1 MCDILCVTGITITA
15 LVIGII
21 TTMVCC
27 KVICSFVND
36 ADELDEPVVSRTTA
50 TRQTHTIV
58 ELPIIIRIYLPPQ
71 QQEQQERQERQSQE
85 QRQEQ
90 QEQQSQQSQ
99 QEQQEQREQQSQGSE
114 SKNAFEPMSVTT
126 DVP

>member
-27 KVICSFVND
+27 KVIGSYLND

-71 QQEQQERQERQSQE
+71 QQEQEQQERQE
-85 QRQEQ
+85 QRE
-90 QEQQSQQSQ
+90 

>member
-71 QQEQQERQERQSQE
+71 QQEQ
-85 QRQEQ
+85 EQ
-90 QEQQSQQSQ
+90 QER
-99 QEQQEQREQQSQGSE
+99 QEQREQQEQQGQQSQHRMSE

-126 DVP
+126 DVT

>member
-1 MCDILCVTGITITA
+1 
-15 LVIGII
+15 
-21 TTMVCC
+21 MVCC
-27 KVICSFVND
+27 KVIGSYLND

-71 QQEQQERQERQSQE
+71 QQEQQE
-85 QRQEQ
+85 QR

-99 QEQQEQREQQSQGSE
+99 QSQQEQQSQGSE

>member
-1 MCDILCVTGITITA
+1 MCDILCVTGTTITA

-21 TTMVCC
+21 TTMICC
-27 KVICSFVND
+27 KVIGSYMND
-36 ADELDEPVVSRTTA
+36 GDEPDEPVVARTTA

-71 QQEQQERQERQSQE
+71 QEHQQEQQQSQ
-85 QRQEQ
+85 QVQQEQ
-90 QEQQSQQSQ
+90 QQQQSLQEQQSQQSQ
-99 QEQQEQREQQSQGSE
+99 VYE
-114 SKNAFEPMSVTT
+114 SKNAFEPMSITR